1 MPEIDDEMSEAP
13 AEDMEE
19 ENNPEVAP
27 TGLEGVPERG
37 APTLDTPKGLVP
49 EAPKPEEPVVI
60 CESCGPVKDPD
71 AKVYQCQLC
80 MRNYCIKHIDPILHD
95 DPATRQS

>member
-13 AEDMEE
+13 AADIEE
-19 ENNPEVAP
+19 ENNLDAAP
-27 TGLEGVPERG
+27 TGAEG
-37 APTLDTPKGLVP
+37 APEGEASGL
-49 EAPKPEEPVVI
+49 EAPNEAAPQSPKPEEPVVI
-60 CESCGPVKDPD
+60 CEFCGPVKGPD

-95 DPATRQS
+95 DAATRQS